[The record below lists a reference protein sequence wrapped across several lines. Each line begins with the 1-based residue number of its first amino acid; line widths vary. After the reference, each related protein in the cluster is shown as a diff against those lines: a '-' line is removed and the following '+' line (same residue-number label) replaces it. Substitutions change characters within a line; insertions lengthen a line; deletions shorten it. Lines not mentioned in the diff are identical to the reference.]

1 MSIPLESSP
10 FRNRLPC
17 RFAKEKGTE
26 YTCESSSSQCVE
38 SCSGS
43 ADCPYYKPADESTFR
58 NNTSF
63 SLMKHWIRKKDGD
76 HKCYFV
82 CSYCGAESS
91 KMSNTNADKYLYQ
104 NKYCRWCG
112 NRMYAPEESIKDIEP
127 GIYQHFKGKFYKV
140 LCTCEHTETG
150 EKLVVYQALYGNYTT
165 YCRPLHMFA
174 EDVEDLY
181 HHYRGPRFRKVDNF
195 LTASIN
201 PPLNP
206 EN

>member
-1 MSIPLESSP
+1 MSISLENSP
-10 FRNRLPC
+10 FKNRLPC
-17 RFAKEKGTE
+17 KFAREKGIE
-26 YTCESSSSQCVE
+26 ILCDVDSSLCNERCSQSE
-38 SCSGS
+38 
-43 ADCPYYKPADESTFR
+43 DCPYYRSVDESSFR
-58 NNTSF
+58 NNVSF
-63 SLMKHWIRKKDGD
+63 SLMKRWIRKSTDTGKI
-76 HKCYFV
+76 YFA
-82 CSYCGAESS
+82 CSYCGAES
-91 KMSNTNADKYLYQ
+91 NTMYPAAADRYLYQ

-112 NRMYAPEESIKDIEP
+112 NRIYAPEESIKDVEP

-150 EKLVVYQALYGNYTT
+150 EKLVVYQALYGNYVT
-165 YCRPLHMFA
+165 YCRPLNMFV